1 MANSL
6 QWFGGAAI
14 ILGAGLSTPA
24 AAQSPPVYGFGATPC
39 STFLTDLRVH
49 GETARAMYYSW
60 AQGFITASNALLH
73 GSADGLSMVTNLTSK
88 ISEDRQQALLEDL
101 CRAKPEQDFSRAAM
115 QLLDKIRLAEGL
127 EPILKN

>member
-1 MANSL
+1 M
-6 QWFGGAAI
+6 
-14 ILGAGLSTPA
+14 ILGAVLSTPA
-24 AAQSPPVYGFGATPC
+24 RAQSPPVYGFGATSC
-39 STFLTDLRVH
+39 SAFLADLRVH

-73 GSADGLSMVTNLTSK
+73 QSADGLSMVTNLTSK
-88 ISEDRQQALLEDL
+88 ITEDKQQALLEDL